1 MFANKIFTFFQG
13 VVDMRQYGKIIA
25 QLRKE
30 NNMTQAELG
39 AKLNVTYQAV
49 SKWEN
54 DQSQPDFSTM
64 AQIAEL
70 FHVPLTI
77 FLGEDAPEAA
87 LAAESGEGVLG
98 YCTVCGNAVRKDN
111 VAQQRPVLICKDCV
125 EEERKQRAQEIIR
138 SEEEKE
144 HKKQADFAEYRLG
157 CKRALRR
164 GLIAGGIAAVIL
176 LALCIGTFAFDE
188 SLTVVEKVLP
198 IVIMPL
204 FIFTYVTQLPWQ
216 RSVHDITLLTFDMIG
231 DGSGFFV
238 VFEWLLFFV
247 TVPFLALFALIISP
261 FTFAPSLFML
271 FRKGPD
277 DMYEEVAKLWRREQ
291 KLKKSKKSAK

>member
-1 MFANKIFTFFQG
+1 
-13 VVDMRQYGKIIA
+13 MRQYGKIIA

-144 HKKQADFAEYRLG
+144 HKKQADFEEYRLG

-261 FTFAPSLFML
+261 FTFVPSLFML

-277 DMYEEVAKLWRREQ
+277 DMYEEVAKQWRKEQ

>member
-1 MFANKIFTFFQG
+1 MQKDTMTDRDVCISI
-13 VVDMRQYGKIIA
+13 GKI
-25 QLRKE
+25 E
-30 NNMTQAELG
+30 GETQ
-39 AKLNVTYQAV
+39 VT
-49 SKWEN
+49 SN
-54 DQSQPDFSTM
+54 DT
-64 AQIAEL
+64 
-70 FHVPLTI
+70 
-77 FLGEDAPEAA
+77 GW
-87 LAAESGEGVLG
+87 
-98 YCTVCGNAVRKDN
+98 
-111 VAQQRPVLICKDCV
+111 
-125 EEERKQRAQEIIR
+125 

-188 SLTVVEKVLP
+188 SLTVVDKVLP

-238 VFEWLLFFV
+238 VFEWLLFLV

-277 DMYEEVAKLWRREQ
+277 DMYEEVAKLWRKEQ
-291 KLKKSKKSAK
+291 KLKKSEKSAK

>member
-1 MFANKIFTFFQG
+1 MK
-13 VVDMRQYGKIIA
+13 QYGKIIA
-25 QLRKE
+25 QLRRE
-30 NNMTQAELG
+30 HNMTQAELG

-54 DQSQPDFSTM
+54 DQSQPDFATM

-77 FLGEDAPEAA
+77 FLRGEEKEAA
-87 LAAESGEGVLG
+87 VASATTESSEPVLG
-98 YCTVCGNAVRKDN
+98 YCTVCGNAVRQEN

-125 EEERKQRAQEIIR
+125 EEERKQRAREIIR
-138 SEEEKE
+138 SAEEKE
-144 HKKQADFAEYRLG
+144 QKKQAAFAQYRLG

-188 SLTVVEKVLP
+188 TLTVGEKVLP

-216 RSVHDITLLTFDMIG
+216 RIVHDITLLTFDMIG
-231 DGSGFFV
+231 NGSGLFV
-238 VFEWLLFFV
+238 VFEWLLFLI
-247 TVPFLALFALIISP
+247 TVPFLALFAIIISP

-277 DMYEEVAKLWRREQ
+277 DMYEEVAKQWRREQ
-291 KLKKSKKSAK
+291 KLKKSEKSVK